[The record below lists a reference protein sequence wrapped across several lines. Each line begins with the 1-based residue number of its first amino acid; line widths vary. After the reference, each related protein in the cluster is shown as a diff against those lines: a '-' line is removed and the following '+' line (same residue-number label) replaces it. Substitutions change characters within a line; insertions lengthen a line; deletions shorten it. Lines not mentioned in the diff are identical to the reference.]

1 MSDATL
7 TKEQK
12 ARDDAN
18 ALARSLVLVLA
29 AIDKARDV
37 GCIEHLD
44 CWDDSEAQFYKP
56 IQDAR
61 MLLKGLQYD

>member
-1 MSDATL
+1 MSSEL
-7 TKEQK
+7 SPSEQK

-37 GCIEHLD
+37 GCVEHLD